1 MRITN
6 LNPASDIGASAW
18 LVELEDHRLL
28 LDAGLHPK
36 REGRLAL
43 PLYDQIDGDD
53 LDAIAISHCHHDHV
67 GSLPVAMRRFPKAHV
82 LMTELSYF
90 IVSRVLHNSV
100 NVMLRQRDEL
110 GVKDYPL
117 FTHDEVDEFEA
128 VFQGFRYNREI
139 DWAGPTRTRRALQ
152 SPTLEFLDAGHALGS
167 AGVMVRGAHQT
178 LFYSG
183 DVSFQD
189 QTLLKGARFEDAK
202 ADVLILETTRGGREV
217 PPDFSRAAEIEALA
231 QAIRAVQERNGS
243 VLIPVFALGR
253 SQEILALI
261 ALLMDSGR
269 LPRQPVYIGGLG
281 RVFTEIY
288 DLQAHRT
295 HRHHSNL
302 ALTEALD
309 LQVLGRRQW
318 ESMKLGGGR
327 LFVLTSGMLNP
338 NTAAHELALRMLDD
352 ERHGIFFV
360 GYADPAT
367 PAGILRASAH
377 GDTLNLGPQDRDVTR
392 RCEVR
397 EFDLTAHANRD
408 ELLDFVGT
416 VSPRVVI
423 VGHGEDDARAWF
435 KDALARR
442 HPRIKVLDPAPG
454 ESVEA

>member
-43 PLYDQIDGDD
+43 PLFDQIHGDD

-117 FTHDEVDEFEA
+117 FTHDEVDEFES

-139 DWAGPTRTRRALQ
+139 DWAGASRTHRSLQ

-189 QTLLKGARFEDAK
+189 QTILKGARFEDAK
-202 ADVLILETTRGGREV
+202 ADVLILETTRGGRAV

-231 QAIRAVQERNGS
+231 QAIRAVQERKGS

-295 HRHHSNL
+295 HRNHSNL

-309 LQVLGRRQW
+309 LQVLNRRQW

-338 NTAAHELALRMLDD
+338 NTAAYELALRMLDD

-367 PAGILRASAH
+367 PAGVLRASAH
-377 GDTLNLGPQDRDVTR
+377 GDTLSLGPQDRSVTR

-435 KDALARR
+435 KDSLARR
-442 HPRIKVLDPAPG
+442 HPRIQVLDPAPG
-454 ESVEA
+454 ESIEA